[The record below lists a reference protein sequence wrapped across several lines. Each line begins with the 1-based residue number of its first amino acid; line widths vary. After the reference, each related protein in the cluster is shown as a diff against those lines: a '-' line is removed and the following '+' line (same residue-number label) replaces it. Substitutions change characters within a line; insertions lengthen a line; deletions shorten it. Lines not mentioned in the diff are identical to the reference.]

1 MCYTLVKGD
10 KKMEIK
16 VGHYWG
22 LENSQFTLI
31 GITYY
36 KNYGMSN
43 DLIFELFNF
52 YIEFSVSQGR
62 IE

>member
-1 MCYTLVKGD
+1 
-10 KKMEIK
+10 MEIK

-22 LENSQFTLI
+22 LENNQFTLI

-36 KNYGMSN
+36 KSYGMSN